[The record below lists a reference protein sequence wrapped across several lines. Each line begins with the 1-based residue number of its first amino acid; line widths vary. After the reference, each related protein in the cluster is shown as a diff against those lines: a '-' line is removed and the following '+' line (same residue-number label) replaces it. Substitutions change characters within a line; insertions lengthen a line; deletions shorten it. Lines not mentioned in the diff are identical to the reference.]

1 MECFSLLPGELWEQ
15 IFLYS
20 SINDIV
26 SLVDLLPGYSV
37 TQIKSKELWIRRLII
52 EGVPS
57 FYIHVYKNIH
67 LIEWPININNKYFY
81 MQSYE
86 IIRQIYDNYK
96 MYYRSMKLTFN
107 IIVTVYQYID
117 IDFNIKRLTDNYIED
132 VDILMNILDV
142 NMNRIRLFFYFNND
156 TEPYIFKNGLG
167 RLLTEDEYIVYIVKY
182 SKYSLKY
189 ESW

>member
-1 MECFSLLPGELWEQ
+1 
-15 IFLYS
+15 
-20 SINDIV
+20 
-26 SLVDLLPGYSV
+26 
-37 TQIKSKELWIRRLII
+37 
-52 EGVPS
+52 
-57 FYIHVYKNIH
+57 
-67 LIEWPININNKYFY
+67 
-81 MQSYE
+81 
-86 IIRQIYDNYK
+86 
-96 MYYRSMKLTFN
+96 MKLTFN